1 MTMAEHWGGALVN
14 RLYQGGI
21 LYTTEYRNRDIV
33 MAIVHRML
41 AALLAALALIAP
53 QMAPA
58 QAQTRGPLVLAAA
71 SLQESLTAVADAW
84 ARKGHPRP
92 ILSFAAS
99 SALARQIEARAPA
112 DLFVSAD
119 EEWMDYLVQRKLIAP
134 GTRVSFLTNRLVI
147 VAAAASR
154 VRFDVKPGFP
164 LAATLGSGRLALA
177 DPDAVPAGRYAR
189 EALTA
194 LKVWPGVQGSLA
206 RVENVRAAL
215 ALVARGAA
223 PLGIVYATDA
233 RAEPA
238 VRVAG
243 WIPAAAHTP
252 ITYPVARLAAATHPD
267 AESFR
272 RFLISA
278 EAKATFRRFGFGTR

>member
-1 MTMAEHWGGALVN
+1 MA
-14 RLYQGGI
+14 I
-21 LYTTEYRNRDIV
+21 LYR
-33 MAIVHRML
+33 AL
-41 AALLAALALIAP
+41 AAALAVLMGVAP
-53 QMAPA
+53 QLAPA
-58 QAQTRGPLVLAAA
+58 QAPARGPLVLAAA
-71 SLQESLTAVADAW
+71 SLQESLSAAADAW
-84 ARKGHPRP
+84 TRKGHARP
-92 ILSFAAS
+92 VLSFAAS
-99 SALARQIEARAPA
+99 SALARQIEAKAPA

-119 EEWMDYLVQRKLIAP
+119 EAWMDYLAQRKLIAP
-134 GTRVSFLTNRLVI
+134 DSRVSFLTNRLVI
-147 VAAAASR
+147 IAHAASR
-154 VRFDVKPGFP
+154 ARFDVKPGFA
-164 LAATLGSGRLALA
+164 LAAALGGGRLALA

-206 RVENVRAAL
+206 RAENVRAAL

-243 WIPAAAHTP
+243 WIPAAAHAP

-267 AESFR
+267 AEAFR

-278 EAKATFRRFGFGTR
+278 EAKAIFRRFSFGAR